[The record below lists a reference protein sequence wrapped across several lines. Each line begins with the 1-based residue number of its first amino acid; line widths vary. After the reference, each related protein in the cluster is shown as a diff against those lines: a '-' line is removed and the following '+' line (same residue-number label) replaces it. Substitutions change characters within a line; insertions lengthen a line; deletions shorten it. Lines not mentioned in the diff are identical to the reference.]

1 MAGQEHHRPP
11 EGVPAWHPLL
21 RTAALLRLGRQ
32 EVDDLTFLVDA
43 LADALAENIVRH
55 PKPGSPQE
63 VARMVAADLWQCRA
77 ELEIFDDM
85 SEATSW
91 QAFRDAR
98 ACLTRLVAA
107 MQTASGEGPGFGDT
121 YNPLRALAALRIG
134 EPARSA
140 LGRLG
145 GRAAESFEDNPTGP
159 RLMNDLLHAVA
170 VGVHADLDYLLSVL
184 RQQVERTDGPLQAE
198 IAAWARTLERE
209 VDVLRLVV
217 PSIKE
222 EDQEITWTEIP
233 IARDPEGAGG

>member
-1 MAGQEHHRPP
+1 MVGQENQRPP

-21 RTAALLRLGRQ
+21 RTASLLRLGRQ
-32 EVDDLTFLVDA
+32 EVDDLMC
-43 LADALAENIVRH
+43 LADALAGEPVR
-55 PKPGSPQE
+55 PPMASAPQE
-63 VARMVAADLWQCRA
+63 VTRMVAADLWQCRA

-85 SEATSW
+85 PEATAW
-91 QAFRDAR
+91 QAFRDTR
-98 ACLTRLVAA
+98 RHLTGLVAA
-107 MQTASGEGPGFGDT
+107 MHPPTGDGPGFGDT

-145 GRAAESFEDNPTGP
+145 ARAAEFFEDNPCGR

-209 VDVLRLVV
+209 VGVLRLVV

-233 IARDPEGAGG
+233 VSRDPEGEA

>member
-1 MAGQEHHRPP
+1 MVGREPHRSP

-21 RTAALLRLGRQ
+21 RTASLLRLGRQ
-32 EVDDLTFLVDA
+32 EVDDLMC
-43 LADALAENIVRH
+43 LADELAKNPVR
-55 PKPGSPQE
+55 PLMASSPQE

-85 SEATSW
+85 RDADEW
-91 QAFRDAR
+91 RAFRDTR
-98 ACLTRLVAA
+98 RHLTGLVAA
-107 MQTASGEGPGFGDT
+107 MHPPTGGGPGFGDT

-134 EPARSA
+134 EPTRSA

-145 GRAAESFEDNPTGP
+145 ARAAEYFEDNPSGP

-184 RQQVERTDGPLQAE
+184 RQQVERTDGPLKAE
-198 IAAWARTLERE
+198 ITAWVRTLERE
-209 VDVLRLVV
+209 VEVLRLVV

-233 IARDPEGAGG
+233 VPDTAREEDADG

>member
-1 MAGQEHHRPP
+1 MVGRETHRPP

-21 RTAALLRLGRQ
+21 RTASLLRLGRQ
-32 EVDDLTFLVDA
+32 EVDDLMC
-43 LADALAENIVRH
+43 LADALAEEPVR
-55 PKPGSPQE
+55 PPMASAPQE
-63 VARMVAADLWQCRA
+63 VTRMVAADLWQCRA

-85 SEATSW
+85 PEATAW
-91 QAFRDAR
+91 QAFRDTR
-98 ACLTRLVAA
+98 HHLTVLVAA
-107 MQTASGEGPGFGDT
+107 MHPPTGERPGFGDT

-145 GRAAESFEDNPTGP
+145 ARAAEYFEDNPSGP

-198 IAAWARTLERE
+198 IATWVRTLERE
-209 VDVLRLVV
+209 VEVLRLVV

-233 IARDPEGAGG
+233 VPQDPEGEG

>member
-1 MAGQEHHRPP
+1 MDWQEHPRPP
-11 EGVPAWHPLL
+11 EGVSVWHPLL
-21 RTAALLRLGRQ
+21 RTASLLRLGRQ

-43 LADALAENIVRH
+43 LADALAENLARH

-63 VARMVAADLWQCRA
+63 VARMVAADLWQCRT

-85 SEATSW
+85 PEATAW
-91 QAFRDAR
+91 QAFRDTR
-98 ACLTRLVAA
+98 RTLTRLVAA
-107 MQTASGEGPGFGDT
+107 MHPPSGEGPGFGDT

-134 EPARSA
+134 ESARGA

-145 GRAAESFEDNPTGP
+145 GRAAEYFEDSPTGP

-170 VGVHADLDYLLSVL
+170 VGVHADLDYLLTVL
-184 RQQVERTDGPLQAE
+184 RQQVERTEGPLQAE

-209 VDVLRLVV
+209 VEVLRLVV
-217 PSIKE
+217 PSIEE

-233 IARDPEGAGG
+233 VPRDPEGEA

>member
-1 MAGQEHHRPP
+1 MDRQETHRPP

-32 EVDDLTFLVDA
+32 EVDDLMC
-43 LADALAENIVRH
+43 LADALAESLMA
-55 PKPGSPQE
+55 GSPQE

-85 SEATSW
+85 PDADEW
-91 QAFRDAR
+91 QAFRD
-98 ACLTRLVAA
+98 TRRQLIRLIAEMRPA
-107 MQTASGEGPGFGDT
+107 GAEGAGFGDT

-145 GRAAESFEDNPTGP
+145 GRAAEFFEDNPCGP

-170 VGVHADLDYLLSVL
+170 VGVHADLDYLAGVL

-198 IAAWARTLERE
+198 IAAWVRTLERE
-209 VDVLRLVV
+209 VEVLRLVV
-217 PSIKE
+217 PSIEE
-222 EDQEITWTEIP
+222 EDQEITRTEIP
-233 IARDPEGAGG
+233 VPRDREGLG

>member
-1 MAGQEHHRPP
+1 MVGQEHHRPP

-21 RTAALLRLGRQ
+21 RTASLLRLGRQ
-32 EVDDLTFLVDA
+32 EVDDLMC
-43 LADALAENIVRH
+43 LADELAKNPVR
-55 PKPGSPQE
+55 PLMASSPQD
-63 VARMVAADLWQCRA
+63 VTRMVAADLWQCRA
-77 ELEIFDDM
+77 ELEIFEDM
-85 SEATSW
+85 PDANEW
-91 QAFRDAR
+91 RAFRD
-98 ACLTRLVAA
+98 TRLHLADLVAA
-107 MQTASGEGPGFGDT
+107 MRPPDGEGWGLGDT

-145 GRAAESFEDNPTGP
+145 GRAAEFFEDNPSGP

-209 VDVLRLVV
+209 VEVLRLVV
-217 PSIKE
+217 PSIEE

-233 IARDPEGAGG
+233 VPQDPEGEG

>member
-1 MAGQEHHRPP
+1 MAGQETHRPE

-32 EVDDLTFLVDA
+32 EIDDLTFLVDT
-43 LADALAENIVRH
+43 LADALAEDLVRH

-63 VARMVAADLWQCRA
+63 VARMVAADLWQCWA

-85 SEATSW
+85 PEASSW
-91 QAFRDAR
+91 QAFRDTR
-98 ACLTRLVAA
+98 RHLTVLVAA
-107 MQTASGEGPGFGDT
+107 MHPPSGEGPGFGDT

-145 GRAAESFEDNPTGP
+145 GRAAEFFEDNPCGP

-170 VGVHADLDYLLSVL
+170 VGVHADLEYLLSVL
-184 RQQVERTDGPLQAE
+184 RQQLERTEGPLQAE
-198 IAAWARTLERE
+198 IADWVGTLERE
-209 VDVLRLVV
+209 VEGLRLAV

-233 IARDPEGAGG
+233 VPRDPEGEG